1 MAVFAKLQGVPGH
14 AVEEERMLK
23 PAEVTEVPGLTPKE
37 REALQAY
44 INALLEALPDQVV
57 RIILYGSKARGEG
70 TPESDIDLMVVI
82 RNGEERRPDGLWTSL
97 RSDPRWKTAIYLAD
111 DIFLE
116 YDVYISPFLIGEQRF
131 KHGSLLVRNVQRE
144 GIELWPRQKT

>member
-1 MAVFAKLQGVPGH
+1 MAGWLDGG

-23 PAEVTEVPGLTPKE
+23 PADVTEIPGLTPKE

-44 INALLEALPDQVV
+44 IDALLKALPDQIV

-82 RNGEERRPDGLWTSL
+82 RNGEEQRPDGFWTSL

-111 DIFLE
+111 DIFLD
-116 YDVYISPFLIGEQRF
+116 YDVCISPFFIGEQRF
-131 KHGSLLVRNVQRE
+131 KRGSLLVRSVQRE
-144 GIELWPRQKT
+144 GIELWPCQKT

>member
-1 MAVFAKLQGVPGH
+1 
-14 AVEEERMLK
+14 MLK

-97 RSDPRWKTAIYLAD
+97 MFDPMWEIIV
-111 DIFLE
+111 DIAN
-116 YDVYISPFLIGEQRF
+116 DVLLDQGVLISPFVIGEQRF
-131 KHGSLLVRNVQRE
+131 KHGSLLTKSVQRE
-144 GIELWPRQKT
+144 GIELWPRPEK